1 MDIKNIHKLISL
13 TNKEIDK
20 NYIASN
26 EYINKYLP
34 LKCINHSSYLIH
46 ACVDKRNEKKLNEK
60 ERKLFDD

>member
-20 NYIASN
+20 NYID
-26 EYINKYLP
+26 INKYLP

-46 ACVDKRNEKKLNEK
+46 ACVDKRTEKKLNEK